1 MKKREILTPDIT
13 PLIDVVFILLI
24 FFIVSSVFKKD
35 ELALVLNLPTSSA
48 QEIEL
53 KEKEIIIE
61 LNDEKLAIHG
71 NETSYESLEEEIIKI
86 EDKERN
92 IIFRIDKDVKYE
104 KIIKVLEILQKS
116 QLFNISLIIINFPA
130 KSGIL
135 ITFKS
140 IVYNGYD
147 IPFSFKCN
155 CKPS

>member
-61 LNDEKLAIHG
+61 LNDEKLAIYG

-104 KIIKVLEILQKS
+104 KIIKVLEILQKG
-116 QLFNISLIIINFPA
+116 QLFNISLITDT
-130 KSGIL
+130 K
-135 ITFKS
+135 K
-140 IVYNGYD
+140 
-147 IPFSFKCN
+147 
-155 CKPS
+155 

>member
-48 QEIEL
+48 QEIQL

-61 LNDEKLAIHG
+61 INSEKIAIHG
-71 NETSYESLEEEIIKI
+71 KEVNIEDLDKQMNEI
-86 EDKERN
+86 EDKKRN

-104 KIIKVLEILQKS
+104 NVVKVLDVLQKN
-116 QLFNISLIIINFPA
+116 QLFNISLITETKN
-130 KSGIL
+130 K
-135 ITFKS
+135 
-140 IVYNGYD
+140 
-147 IPFSFKCN
+147 
-155 CKPS
+155 

>member
-48 QEIEL
+48 QEIQL

-61 LNDEKLAIHG
+61 INSEKIAIYG
-71 NETSYESLEEEIIKI
+71 KEVNIEDLDKQMNEI
-86 EDKERN
+86 EDKKRN

-104 KIIKVLEILQKS
+104 NVVKVLDILQKN
-116 QLFNISLIIINFPA
+116 QLFNISLITETKN
-130 KSGIL
+130 K
-135 ITFKS
+135 
-140 IVYNGYD
+140 
-147 IPFSFKCN
+147 
-155 CKPS
+155 

>member
-1 MKKREILTPDIT
+1 M
-13 PLIDVVFILLI
+13 
-24 FFIVSSVFKKD
+24 VSSVFKKD

-61 LNDEKLAIHG
+61 LNDEKLAIYG

-116 QLFNISLIIINFPA
+116 QLFNISLITDT
-130 KSGIL
+130 KR
-135 ITFKS
+135 
-140 IVYNGYD
+140 
-147 IPFSFKCN
+147 
-155 CKPS
+155 

>member
-53 KEKEIIIE
+53 KQKEIIIE
-61 LNDEKLAIHG
+61 LNTEKLAIYG
-71 NETSYESLEEEIIKI
+71 KESTLESLEEEIIKI

-92 IIFRIDKDVKYE
+92 IIFRIDKEVKYE
-104 KIIKVLEILQKS
+104 KIIEVLEVLQKH
-116 QLFNISLIIINFPA
+116 QLFNISLITDT
-130 KSGIL
+130 K
-135 ITFKS
+135 K
-140 IVYNGYD
+140 
-147 IPFSFKCN
+147 
-155 CKPS
+155 

>member
-61 LNDEKLAIHG
+61 LNDEKLAIYG

-104 KIIKVLEILQKS
+104 KIIKVLEILQKH
-116 QLFNISLIIINFPA
+116 QLFNISLITDT
-130 KSGIL
+130 K
-135 ITFKS
+135 K
-140 IVYNGYD
+140 
-147 IPFSFKCN
+147 
-155 CKPS
+155 

>member
-1 MKKREILTPDIT
+1 M
-13 PLIDVVFILLI
+13 
-24 FFIVSSVFKKD
+24 FKKD

-61 LNDEKLAIHG
+61 LNDEKLAIYG

-116 QLFNISLIIINFPA
+116 QLFNISLITDT
-130 KSGIL
+130 K
-135 ITFKS
+135 K
-140 IVYNGYD
+140 
-147 IPFSFKCN
+147 
-155 CKPS
+155 